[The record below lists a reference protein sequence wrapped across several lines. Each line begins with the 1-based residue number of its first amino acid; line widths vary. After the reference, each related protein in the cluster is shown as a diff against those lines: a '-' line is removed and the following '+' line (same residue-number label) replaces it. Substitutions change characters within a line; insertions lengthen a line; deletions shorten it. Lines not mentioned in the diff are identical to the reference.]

1 MQAPDLNKTRGK
13 GDFMY
18 FVHWDVLSP
27 ADHYQRLV
35 EESEVK
41 MSISAIPRNTVVIN
55 NTNQNP
61 NTEVFQYTTW
71 RTREQPATAVQSWY
85 YGNKQKQDSNTE
97 HGMEVQD
104 YYQDM
109 EYQIRY
115 KQDSNENFE
124 YQVNFKRNKNHKNN
138 PTNKTITSKK
148 RTITKKTYLKENSK
162 DREKIAT
169 KSAGSY

>member
-1 MQAPDLNKTRGK
+1 
-13 GDFMY
+13 
-18 FVHWDVLSP
+18 
-27 ADHYQRLV
+27 
-35 EESEVK
+35 
-41 MSISAIPRNTVVIN
+41 MSSVRQISFLLKNLKLKCQFPAIPRNTVVIN
-55 NTNQNP
+55 NTDQNP

-115 KQDSNENFE
+115 KHDSNENFE

-162 DREKIAT
+162 EMDKNAPNN
-169 KSAGSY
+169 AGSF